1 MAFPAGFN
9 SRAIMPY
16 GMKTV
21 ASICI
26 GLSAL
31 VSVEQ
36 AVAAECAPIAI
47 PKHYGPY
54 DYVSEHS
61 YVGIVDAFHFT
72 PKVESLIGGESGYLG
87 EDLSYTLNASPNHHR
102 ALAAIMRWGMKT
114 NNQQPPNLK
123 YSIECYFDRATRF
136 RPKDTVVRSLYA
148 LYLAQLKR
156 PSEAIEQLDYA
167 AIVVDDNAVSHYNIG
182 LTYFELGEF
191 EKALQQAHLALKLGY
206 ERTELA
212 DRLKQVNRWKEPAE

>member
-1 MAFPAGFN
+1 MVFLRGFK
-9 SRAIMPY
+9 SRAMVHLRV
-16 GMKTV
+16 KAV
-21 ASICI
+21 ASIGI
-26 GLSAL
+26 GLWAL
-31 VSVEQ
+31 TAVGQ
-36 AVAAECAPIAI
+36 GVAAECAPVAI

-61 YVGIVDAFHFT
+61 HVGIVDAFHFT
-72 PKVESLIGGESGYLG
+72 PKVESLMGGESGYLG
-87 EDLSYTLNASPNHHR
+87 GDLSYTLNASPNHHR

-114 NNQQPPNLK
+114 KSLQPPELK

-156 PSEAIEQLDYA
+156 PAEAVQQLDYA
-167 AIVVDDNAVSHYNIG
+167 AVVVDDNAASHYNIG